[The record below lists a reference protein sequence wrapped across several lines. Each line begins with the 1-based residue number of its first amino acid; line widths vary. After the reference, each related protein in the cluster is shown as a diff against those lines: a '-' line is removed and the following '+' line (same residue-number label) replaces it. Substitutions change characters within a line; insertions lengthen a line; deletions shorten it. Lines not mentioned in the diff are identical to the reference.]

1 MVLDSDVLIRYLVR
15 DDLDKANRFK
25 KFLSSGKKIIITD
38 ATCAEVYWTLLRFYK
53 KDRADIISALES
65 VLNHQSIKCNQALL
79 FACFNTLKNS
89 NISFMDSYEAA
100 YACLYSD
107 CEVMS
112 FNRGFDKIKKV
123 KRVEP

>member
-38 ATCAEVYWTLLRFYK
+38 ATCAEVYWTLL
-53 KDRADIISALES
+53 ISALES

-112 FNRGFDKIKKV
+112 FDRGFDKIKKV